1 MSGIRGN
8 KSELTYLD
16 NRLKERIYGR
26 LAVQKQPMANMAHR
40 LGMSEATLR
49 RRLEKPREFTLCELR
64 KLVAE
69 MGWSKDNTADL
80 LFGQK

>member
-1 MSGIRGN
+1 
-8 KSELTYLD
+8 
-16 NRLKERIYGR
+16 
-26 LAVQKQPMANMAHR
+26 MANMAHR